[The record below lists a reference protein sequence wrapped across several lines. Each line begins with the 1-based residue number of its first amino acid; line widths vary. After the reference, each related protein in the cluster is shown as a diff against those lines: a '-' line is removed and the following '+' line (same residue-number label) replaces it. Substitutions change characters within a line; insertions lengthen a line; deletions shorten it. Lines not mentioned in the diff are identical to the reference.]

1 MQGLEVA
8 EKELRDIME
17 KARPL
22 WGFVKTTLTQSIR
35 YIGCDFTV
43 NLNEIDKPVTLEE
56 LLSTMD
62 VGMSQ
67 YFLES
72 KLINGTY

>member
-22 WGFVKTTLTQSIR
+22 WGFVKATLTQSIR

-43 NLNEIDKPVTLEE
+43 NLNDIDKPVTLE
-56 LLSTMD
+56 
-62 VGMSQ
+62 
-67 YFLES
+67 
-72 KLINGTY
+72 